1 MNKDMKLAVI
11 LSPFLLIGGYVVS
24 DQYVEYKANN
34 ETKIFALIDSGECAM
49 FNADCIKESGDMQVN
64 ITDENGV
71 TRANTSYPVDTVAIS
86 LVYND
91 GKEVIYGLEKA
102 ANPQY
107 WERKTDI
114 RNAITQFKTAKNL
127 RLVVTRKGSTY
138 FSEFTPVISN

>member
-1 MNKDMKLAVI
+1 MNKDMKLAII

-24 DQYVEYKANN
+24 DQYVESKAN
-34 ETKIFALIDSGECAM
+34 ETKIFALTDAGKCAM
-49 FNADCIKESGDMQVN
+49 FSVDCIKESGDMQIN
-64 ITDENGV
+64 ITDENGI
-71 TRANTSYPVDTVAIS
+71 TRANTSFPVDTVAIS

-107 WERKTDI
+107 WERETDI
-114 RNAITQFKTAKNL
+114 RNALTQFKTAKTL

-138 FSEFTPVISN
+138 FSEFSPGSLQ